1 MSARHVVL
9 TLLGAAAYAG
19 GSHWLMLNAARSPWA
34 VAVLLG
40 PLLTMAAAFAWRAR
54 QWPMV
59 AGVAAA
65 FAGLGWVV
73 AHGGVDDVN
82 RLYVLQHAGLHA
94 VLGVSFAATLRQ
106 PLSLIGRLA
115 ERVHRGLTPEMA
127 RYTRKVTLA
136 WVLYFFGMALT
147 SVAIYA
153 LAPWSAWSLLANL
166 LTPLAMALLFL
177 GEYVLRY
184 RLHPEFERA
193 TLMDAMRAWRSDGEA
208 TPPAAPT
215 R

>member
-1 MSARHVVL
+1 MSARHVVA

-19 GSHWLMLNAARSPWA
+19 ASHWLMLHAARSPWA

-54 QWPMV
+54 QWHVV
-59 AGVAAA
+59 AGVGAA
-65 FAGLGWVV
+65 FLALASVV

-94 VLGVSFAATLRQ
+94 ALGLSFGITLRQ

-115 ERVHRGLTPEMA
+115 SRVHRGLTPEMT
-127 RYTRKVTLA
+127 RYTHKVTAA
-136 WVLYFFGMALT
+136 WVVYFFAMAAT
-147 SVAIYA
+147 SVTVYV
-153 LAPWSAWSLLANL
+153 LAPWAAWSLLANL
-166 LTPLAMALLFL
+166 LTPVAMAVLFI
-177 GEYVLRY
+177 GEYLLRY

-193 TLMDAMRAWRSDGEA
+193 TLMDAMRAWRTEPEA
-208 TPPAAPT
+208 APPPAVP